1 MKYLLDTMVWLWS
14 VGPLDKISSA
24 ALEILKSGEEEVYL
38 SAASSWEIAIKTKLG
53 KFALPE
59 SPTRYVPKRLAEQ
72 GIQSLSV
79 TQSHSLKVYDL
90 PLHHSDPFDRLI
102 IAQALAENMV
112 ILTSDRA
119 FKRYPVE
126 LLWSGK

>member
-14 VGPLDKISSA
+14 VGPIEKISNA
-24 ALEILKSGEEEVYL
+24 GLEILKNGEEEVYL

-53 KFALPE
+53 KFALPGP
-59 SPTRYVPKRLAEQ
+59 PTRYVPKRLAEQ